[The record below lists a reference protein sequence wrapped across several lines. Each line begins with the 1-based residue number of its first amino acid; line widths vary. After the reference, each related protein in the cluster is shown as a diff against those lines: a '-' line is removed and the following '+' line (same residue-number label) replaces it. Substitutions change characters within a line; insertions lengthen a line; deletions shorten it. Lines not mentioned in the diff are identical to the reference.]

1 MIGLATLTTKGA
13 SLEGPKL
20 NRRRALLVLAKI
32 DEILSWDKGID
43 RERDTRFV
51 ELGRCLCEARSG
63 QYWRADN
70 LKTFDEFLE
79 KRFPHSRR
87 KAYYLMA
94 IHEHLQQRI
103 PKSKLQKLGWT
114 KAKELA
120 KIARREGQDFESAI
134 WLQRADAMHAE
145 EFQHE
150 VKRELTGQE
159 TERREPIYFT
169 MSKNQLAVLEQALAI
184 AASIVGHDKPRA
196 YALEMICA
204 DFVAGASRET
214 GAENMLFGAL
224 ARLIDFLPVPQ
235 RLQLLDLVKK
245 SLESIQAEGAE
256 P

>member
-1 MIGLATLTTKGA
+1 VIGLATLTTKGA
-13 SLEGPKL
+13 SLAAPKL

-70 LKTFDEFLE
+70 LKSFDEFLE

-94 IHEHLQQRI
+94 IHEHPQRI
-103 PKSKLQKLGWT
+103 PRSDLQKLGWT

-134 WLQRADAMHAE
+134 WLQRAGAMHAD

-150 VKRELTGQE
+150 VKRELRGQE

-184 AASIVGHDKPRA
+184 AASIVGHDKSRA
-196 YALEMICA
+196 CALEMICA

-224 ARLIDFLPVPQ
+224 ARLADFLPVPQ
-235 RLQLLDLVKK
+235 RLQLLDVVKK
-245 SLESIQAEGAE
+245 SLESIQTVAPES
-256 P
+256 